1 MNYEELLNAK
11 SGARAKQARMPI
23 GVFSKKEV
31 DGKYHNVLDIDG
43 RFGMNIKFSEAL
55 KEDCAKNRVLSHKHQ
70 LHFEPV
76 EEGGDIVRLN
86 IDSGNYETLAQL
98 LEAQP
103 SLVAEKGFVD
113 NIISQLLD
121 LTEYLHEKGVWHVCY
136 APQNI
141 LIRKGDNAVML
152 LSHSSFYLNMSNP
165 MELFEGVEDYI
176 APEVKE
182 KGAVDNRCDIYS
194 LGKLISYLFQLG
206 SFPYEYKKVSMKAQK
221 DVPEDRYQTVDA
233 MRKALAMKRGLHQ
246 SFVGLLIAVAA
257 ALLVLGLYFGLMPET
272 TQVEFI
278 NPTPQQAAD
287 EPLDKGFDPAELG
300 IVSGDS
306 TLMSEEQRRQQ
317 AEYEAKAEQIFKKR
331 FMEEADRLLSKIY
344 DNEHMNASEKKFM
357 SDMSDVNEKLLKL
370 QSDLGEEAGISNAR
384 SQLLATQIVER
395 LTEQKK
401 KQLQYHGIQ
410 KKKK

>member
-11 SGARAKQARMPI
+11 SSARAKRARMPI
-23 GVFSKKEV
+23 GIFCKKEV
-31 DGKYHNVLDIDG
+31 DGKYHNVLDVDG

-98 LEAQP
+98 LETQP

-113 NIISQLLD
+113 NVISQLMD
-121 LTEYLHEKGVWHVCY
+121 LTEYLHGKGVWHVCY

-141 LIRKGDNAVML
+141 LVRKGDNAVML
-152 LSHSSFYLNMSNP
+152 LSHSCFYLNMSNP
-165 MELFEGVEDYI
+165 MELFEGMEDYI

-182 KGAVDNRCDIYS
+182 KGSIDGRCDIYS
-194 LGKLISYLFQLG
+194 LGRLISYLFELG
-206 SFPYEYKKVSMKAQK
+206 SFPYEYKKVSEKALK
-221 DVPEDRYQTVDA
+221 DVPEDRYQTIAA
-233 MRKALAMKRGLHQ
+233 MRKALTVKRSLHQ

-257 ALLVLGLYFGLMPET
+257 ALLVMGLYFGLMPET

-278 NPTPQQAAD
+278 NPTPQQSAD
-287 EPLDKGFDPAELG
+287 EQLDEGFDPAELG
-300 IVSGDS
+300 IVSGDT
-306 TLMSEEQRRQQ
+306 TLMTDEQRRSQ
-317 AEYEAKAEQIFKKR
+317 AEYAAKAEQIFKKR
-331 FMEEADRLLSKIY
+331 FMAEADRVLSKIY

-357 SDMSDVNEKLLKL
+357 SEMSDVNEELMKL
-370 QSDLGEEAGISNAR
+370 QSDLAEEAGISNAR

-395 LTEQKK
+395 LTEQTKK
-401 KQLQYHGIQ
+401 PLQYHGIQ
-410 KKKK
+410 KNKK